1 MSWTLLKQIGNN
13 PSQKCEMVSVEV
25 AGENGMVKEFC
36 VWQHIE
42 PILAKLSSV
51 GLASQMPSLS
61 LSLSLFFL
69 SFRGIFPSIILKSIK
84 QFLGCLSLSP
94 ISHTSSS

>member
-1 MSWTLLKQIGNN
+1 
-13 PSQKCEMVSVEV
+13 MVSLEV
-25 AGENGMVKEFC
+25 AGETGMVKEFC

-69 SFRGIFPSIILKSIK
+69 SFFLSEALKSEVSISRNI
-84 QFLGCLSLSP
+84 SLHHP
-94 ISHTSSS
+94 EIN